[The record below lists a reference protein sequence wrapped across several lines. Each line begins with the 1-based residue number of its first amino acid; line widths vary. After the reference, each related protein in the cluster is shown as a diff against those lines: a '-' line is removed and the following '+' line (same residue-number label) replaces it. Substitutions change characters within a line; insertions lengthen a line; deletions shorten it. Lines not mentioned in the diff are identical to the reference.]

1 MIIEKGTV
9 IKLNGIPFELKEDA
23 FVVGDEDNLKL
34 AADLGDNGDAPHGS
48 CCENP
53 QQEWLN
59 QALY

>member
-23 FVVGDEDNLKL
+23 FVVGEEDNLKL
-34 AADLGDNGDAPHGS
+34 ATDFGDNSDAPHGS

-53 QQEWLN
+53 
-59 QALY
+59 